1 MPIPA
6 LVGAAMIGG
15 GASLLSGLLGSSTQS
30 NENAKQYARQIEL
43 QRMQQNYNTS
53 MWNATNEYNK
63 PSNQLALYTQA
74 GINPNTAVNAISGNS
89 GATQP
94 ATPAVPSVS
103 STGSSADKLSAGLQA
118 AVQNISAIGQMQLLR
133 GQIKQLD
140 LQNQSQDIA
149 NQMASKD
156 LEAKDEFIKLNKDMM
171 SANIRADLASADLSN
186 AQKFKLE
193 YEAKEILPIMKQKTV
208 EERNLIA
215 QQIAQGVEQLKNLV
229 ATGQLL
235 GEQIKTQRA
244 TQAQIY
250 EQIRGQKFENS
261 VRELHAHLASEF
273 GLDLNSGAIQLLVEL
288 ALSGD
293 EKSSSTVN
301 RIISTMCGAVSGLV
315 NPSSDATSSLPSALN
330 LSDNPFGIGLRHTFG
345 MSNKLGWI
353 LRNFRFQNPGGYSI
367 FNDY

>member
-43 QRMQQNYNTS
+43 QKLQQNYNTS

-156 LEAKDEFIKLNKDMM
+156 LEAKDEFINLNKDMM

-193 YEAKEILPIMKQKTV
+193 YEAKELLPVMKEKTI
-208 EERNLIA
+208 EERKMIS
-215 QQIAQGVEQLKNLV
+215 QQLQNAVQELKNLV
-229 ATGQLL
+229 TTGQLL
-235 GEQIKTQRA
+235 NEQIKTQRA
-244 TQAQIY
+244 SQSQIY

-261 VRELHAHLASEF
+261 VRELHANLASQY
-273 GLDLNSGAIQLLVEL
+273 GIDIDTGSISMLVEL
-288 ALSGD
+288 ALSD
-293 EKSSSTVN
+293 EERAARVINTL
-301 RIISTMCGAVSGLV
+301 TGTVSGLV
-315 NPSSDATSSLPSALN
+315 SSGVDNVIDRVLPHTPIGLLMNYTKGIYSDAGFNSYADYLRAGG
-330 LSDNPFGIGLRHTFG
+330 GIGH
-345 MSNKLGWI
+345 S
-353 LRNFRFQNPGGYSI
+353 FRSFFNP
-367 FNDY
+367 NR